1 MPGISEMTPF
11 LGVPLTVEAVVEG
24 PRLKI
29 SDLLALRAGSIIATR
44 LPAGESVGVRAGGSE
59 IGAGELTALGGRLAV
74 RMLDF
79 HGK

>member
-1 MPGISEMTPF
+1 MAPF

-29 SDLLALRAGSIIATR
+29 SDLLALRAGSVIATT
-44 LPAGESVGVRAGGSE
+44 LSAGESVGVRAGGAE
-59 IGAGELTALGGRLAV
+59 IGAGELTALDGRLAV

>member
-1 MPGISEMTPF
+1 MAPF
-11 LGVPLTVEAVVEG
+11 LDVPMTVEAVVDG

-29 SDLLALRAGSIIATR
+29 SDLLALHAGSVIATT

>member
-1 MPGISEMTPF
+1 MAPF

-29 SDLLALRAGSIIATR
+29 SDLLALRAGSVIATT

-59 IGAGELTALGGRLAV
+59 IGAGELTSVDGRLAV

>member
-1 MPGISEMTPF
+1 MAPF

-29 SDLLALRAGSIIATR
+29 SDLLALRAGSVIATT
-44 LPAGESVGVRAGGSE
+44 LPAGDSVGVRAGGSE

>member
-1 MPGISEMTPF
+1 MAPF
-11 LGVPLTVEAVVEG
+11 LGVPLPVEAIIEG

-29 SDLLALRAGSIIATR
+29 SELLSLRAGSVIASR

-59 IGAGELTALGGRLAV
+59 IGAGELTALNGRLAV